1 MGSWITQMNFR
12 KLDLHLPTGA
22 TVKSL
27 LEVLSEKIPNFRE
40 VVLDSEGQ
48 LRAIQRFLI
57 NGRSIRYLQKLD
69 TPFADG
75 DVVAIFPA
83 VAGG

>member
-1 MGSWITQMNFR
+1 MGTWINLMDFQ
-12 KLDLHLPTGA
+12 KIDLHLPEGT

-27 LEVLSEKIPNFRE
+27 IKELTKKIPNFRK
-40 VVLDSEGQ
+40 VVFHSDGQ
-48 LRAIQRFLI
+48 LRAIQRFLV
-57 NGRSIRYLQKLD
+57 NGRSIRYLKKLD
-69 TPFADG
+69 TSLEDG